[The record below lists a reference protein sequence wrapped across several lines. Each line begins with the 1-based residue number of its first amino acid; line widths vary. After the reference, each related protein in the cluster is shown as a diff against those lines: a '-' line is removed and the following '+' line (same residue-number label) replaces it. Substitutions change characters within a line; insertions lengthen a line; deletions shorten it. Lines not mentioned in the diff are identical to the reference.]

1 MIVIVDTNIIFSAIL
16 NTDSNIGQILITRFP
31 VYDFY
36 APKYVRDE
44 LLEHKSK
51 LKKLANLKENNF
63 LEVYELVLKHITILD
78 HHLIPAKF
86 YRKAMALCQN
96 IDDDDIPFI
105 ALTLFLKGSLWTG
118 DKKLITGLKEKGF
131 EKFIKTSELF

>member
-78 HHLIPAKF
+78 HHLVPVKF
-86 YRKAMALCQN
+86 YRKAMTLCQN
-96 IDDDDIPFI
+96 IDEDDIPFV
-105 ALTLFLKGSLWTG
+105 ALTLFLKGKLWTG
-118 DKKLITGLKEKGF
+118 DKKLTAGLKEKGF
-131 EKFIKTSELF
+131 KQFIKISELF